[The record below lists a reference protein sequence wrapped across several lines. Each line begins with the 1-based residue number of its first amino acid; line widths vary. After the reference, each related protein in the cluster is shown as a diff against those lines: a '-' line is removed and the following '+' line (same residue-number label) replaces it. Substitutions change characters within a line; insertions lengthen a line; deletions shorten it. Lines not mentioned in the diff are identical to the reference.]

1 MGSGGARGA
10 SSAGVRLLP
19 VHSAPDKISGAFG
32 AGPVGRLEDDPVAKI
47 QNCYFGLFL
56 TA

>member
-1 MGSGGARGA
+1 MGSGGARVA
-10 SSAGVRLLP
+10 FSAGVRLLP

-47 QNCYFGLFL
+47 QDCYFGLFL